1 MLFKNSL
8 SLNNHIN
15 HLPEGPI
22 GLVPTMGSIHK
33 GHQKIITKSL
43 NENLYTIVSI
53 FINPTQFDEIEDYI
67 NYPKDIKTDIK
78 ILNSVNKNIL
88 VYAPKSYDLYGDNV
102 KYDFFNFD
110 GLESIMEGS
119 IRKNHFNGVATV
131 VKKLILKFKPS
142 KIYFGEKDFQQ
153 MIIIKKLLI
162 KENFNTNLI
171 SCKTVREKSGL
182 ALSSRNSRLSEKEKI
197 EASLI
202 YKTLEE
208 VKSKFKYFNE
218 KKIKDH
224 VYNALNNTNCKIEY
238 FFILNEETLKHDKKI
253 IHYNRY
259 RAFIAVRIG
268 KIRLIDNIKL

>member
-1 MLFKNSL
+1 
-8 SLNNHIN
+8 
-15 HLPEGPI
+15 
-22 GLVPTMGSIHK
+22 
-33 GHQKIITKSL
+33 
-43 NENLYTIVSI
+43 
-53 FINPTQFDEIEDYI
+53 
-67 NYPKDIKTDIK
+67 
-78 ILNSVNKNIL
+78 
-88 VYAPKSYDLYGDNV
+88 
-102 KYDFFNFD
+102 
-110 GLESIMEGS
+110 
-119 IRKNHFNGVATV
+119 
-131 VKKLILKFKPS
+131 
-142 KIYFGEKDFQQ
+142 

-162 KENFNTNLI
+162 KENFNTNSI
-171 SCKTVREKSGL
+171 SCKTVREKSWL
-182 ALSSRNSRLSEKEKI
+182 ALSSRNIRLSEKEKI